1 MGKSKIKLFKTLSAF
16 CVFMFCPVF
25 AFSQESLDV
34 VYTQLDLAFVEH
46 SSENV
51 SKILEKYTTSKDY
64 SLYESYTLKKVR
76 QAVIEDK
83 LDFARDATLAVI
95 DNNLENFDAVDLYS
109 YIDRA
114 ILNEEAARQAEEN
127 RLRLESER
135 LAIINEKAKTRISK
149 SDTYSNISTA
159 SGSSVYLSQEKSFSH
174 TDWNVAVGIADFLYQ
189 SVTKPE
195 SYSSLKY
202 GLSFNLEL
210 FYNSEEYITG
220 GEIFADFEML
230 TLGDGEQEILSSAKF
245 VPMMAFSSLSKNLF
259 FRVGVAAFG
268 LSATTDVETGS
279 VENFFTPV
287 FGLGLFNLG
296 KQNVKFDL
304 YYDYYLGHLA
314 YNSLTSAME
323 AGAGVTL
330 PLATNDRTK
339 IGLKLG
345 VVDTLFVK
353 DEGIDNRAK
362 GILSI
367 GVGNVKN

>member
-1 MGKSKIKLFKTLSAF
+1 MGKSRIKLFKTLAALS
-16 CVFMFCPVF
+16 VFTFCPLF
-25 AFSQESLDV
+25 AFSQESLDA
-34 VYTQLDLAFVEH
+34 VYAQLDLAFVEH
-46 SSENV
+46 SSANV
-51 SKILEKYTTSKDY
+51 SKILEKYSTSRDY
-64 SLYESYTLKKVR
+64 SLYESYTLKKAR
-76 QAVIEDK
+76 QSVIEDD
-83 LDFARDATLAVI
+83 LTFARDATLAVI

-135 LAIINEKAKTRISK
+135 LALLNEKAKTRISK

-159 SGSSVYLSQEKSFSH
+159 SGSSVYLSQEKSFSR

-189 SVTKPE
+189 TVTKPE
-195 SYSSLKY
+195 NYSSLKY
-202 GLSFNLEL
+202 GLSFNMNL
-210 FYNSEEYITG
+210 FYNSEDYITG

-230 TLGDGEQEILSSAKF
+230 TLGDGEQEILSCAKF
-245 VPMMAFSSLSKNLF
+245 VPMMALSSLSKNLF
-259 FRVGVAAFG
+259 FRVGFAAFG

-296 KQNVKFDL
+296 KQSINVDM
-304 YYDYYLGHLA
+304 YYDYYPGHLA
-314 YNSLTSAME
+314 YNSLSSAME
-323 AGAGVTL
+323 AGASVTL
-330 PLATNDRTK
+330 PVATNERTK

-345 VVDTLFVK
+345 LIDTLFIK
-353 DEGIDNRAK
+353 DEGMDNRAK